1 MNVQMVDL
9 KGQYSKMQNEIDQ
22 AVLQTIRN
30 AAFINGP
37 EVKIFQEKLE
47 DFTGSNYVIPCANGT
62 DALQIALMALDLS
75 PGDEI
80 IVPAFTYVATAEVI
94 ALLGLVPVM
103 VDVDARTFNID
114 PKQIG
119 KAITPKTKAIV
130 PVHLFGQSSD
140 MEPIMEL
147 AEEYKLWVIED
158 NAQSLGSAYT
168 FKNGMIRKTGTIG
181 HIGCTSFFPTKN
193 LGCYGDGGAITTDD
207 ENLAVKIRMIANH
220 GQKIK
225 YHHSVIGCN
234 SRLDTVQ
241 AAVLNV
247 KLNYLNEHLKAREK
261 AANYYTEALK
271 DWPFAHIPKTNDNV
285 FHTYNQYTLI
295 VKDRLRDELK
305 AFLTERKIPTMIY
318 YPLPLYHQ
326 DAFKRY
332 AESGYSLTNTE
343 NLCKSVLSI
352 PIHTELSEEIQSY
365 IISNIIEFN
374 PR

>member
-1 MNVQMVDL
+1 MVDL
-9 KGQYSKMQNEIDQ
+9 QGQYYKMQNEIDQ
-22 AVLQTIRN
+22 AVLQSIRN

-37 EVKIFQEKLE
+37 EVKLFQKKLE
-47 DFTGSNYVIPCANGT
+47 EFTGSNYVIPCANGT

-75 PGDEI
+75 FGDEI

-103 VDVDARTFNID
+103 VDVDSRTFNID
-114 PKQIG
+114 PTQIE
-119 KAITPKTKAIV
+119 KVITPKTKAIV

-147 AEEYKLWVIED
+147 AEKHKLWVIED
-158 NAQSLGSAYT
+158 NAQSLGSTYR
-168 FKNGMIRKTGTIG
+168 FKNGMICQTGTIG

-193 LGCYGDGGAITTDD
+193 LGCYGDGGAITTND
-207 ENLAVKIRMIANH
+207 ENLAIKIRMIANH

-247 KLNYLNEHLKAREK
+247 KLNYLSEHLDAREK

-271 DWPFAHIPKTNDNV
+271 DWPFAQTPETNDNIV
-285 FHTYNQYTLI
+285 HTFNQYTLM
-295 VKDRLRDELK
+295 VKNGYRDELK
-305 AFLTERKIPTMIY
+305 AFLGERKIPTMIY
-318 YPLPLYHQ
+318 YPLPLYQ
-326 DAFKRY
+326 QEAFKGY
-332 AESGYSLTNTE
+332 AESGYYLTNTE
-343 NLCKSVLSI
+343 NLCQSVLSI
-352 PIHTELSEEIQSY
+352 PIHTELNEEIQTY
-365 IISNIIEFN
+365 IISNILEFN

>member
-1 MNVQMVDL
+1 MVDL
-9 KGQYSKMQNEIDQ
+9 KGQYNKIQYEIDQ

-37 EVKIFQEKLE
+37 EVKIFQKKLE

-62 DALQIALMALDLS
+62 DALQIALMALDLTA
-75 PGDEI
+75 GDEI

-114 PKQIG
+114 PKQIE

-147 AEEYKLWVIED
+147 AVKYKLWVIED
-158 NAQSLGSAYT
+158 NAQSLGSACT

-261 AANYYTEALK
+261 AASYYTEALK
-271 DWPFAHIPKTNDNV
+271 DWPFAHIPETNDNV

-295 VKDRLRDELK
+295 VKDGLRDKLK
-305 AFLTERKIPTMIY
+305 DFLAERKIPTMIY

-332 AESGYSLTNTE
+332 AKSGYSLTNTE

-374 PR
+374 PQ